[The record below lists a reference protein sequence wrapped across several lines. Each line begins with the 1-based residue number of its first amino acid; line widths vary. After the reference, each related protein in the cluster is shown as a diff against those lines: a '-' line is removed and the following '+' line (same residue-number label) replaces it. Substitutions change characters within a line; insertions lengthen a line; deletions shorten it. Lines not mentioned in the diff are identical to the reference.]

1 MSACEYGTVE
11 RKVSGKTGRTEA
23 MRLATTGRIYEPTRD
38 RGSSLHGTGLWD
50 ECPEKVAAT
59 FIAHEGVSE

>member
-1 MSACEYGTVE
+1 MSALEYGTVE
-11 RKVSGKTGRTEA
+11 RKVSGKTARTRA
-23 MRLATTGRIYEPTRD
+23 MRLATTGHIYEPTRD

-59 FIAHEGVSE
+59 FIAHEPLPE